1 MTVYEL
7 YQHQAAFPEDLQW
20 LRAFVATRLPRG
32 AENKAFDLP
41 LEWGLERKERM
52 VELMER
58 LGFEEKK
65 TQPFSFTMPPKIK
78 LLQPLS
84 QKFEEL
90 DRFSQHRS
98 HQQHEEEE
106 EEEENYEEEEGDK
119 DYKEEGEAEEEEEAK
134 RKISEVE
141 EMETETE
148 ARGEE
153 STRKG
158 RGKGWWSK
166 VGVAIAVLIVA
177 LLMAQLLLLQNE
189 KGGLLGMLFDESL
202 LFGSSASS

>member
-1 MTVYEL
+1 
-7 YQHQAAFPEDLQW
+7 
-20 LRAFVATRLPRG
+20 
-32 AENKAFDLP
+32 
-41 LEWGLERKERM
+41 M
-52 VELMER
+52 VELLER

-106 EEEENYEEEEGDK
+106 EEEEENYEEEAEEDK
-119 DYKEEGEAEEEEEAK
+119 DYKEEAEEEEAK

-148 ARGEE
+148 QRGEE
-153 STRKG
+153 GTSKG
-158 RGKGWWSK
+158 RGKGWLSK
-166 VGVAIAVLIVA
+166 MGVAIAVLIVA

-202 LFGSSASS
+202 LFGSSASAEHSPS